1 MSLINSCQ
9 KQHNSDLLSQVIAT
23 ILSIRELK
31 GAEMV
36 CLSTHFNIMMRK
48 KARLERQINKVATKM
63 KQMTGR
69 LLSLLYGE
77 IETLSEIDDL
87 HIYGLVYRPKC
98 YKRERTFT
106 NQICLLLSQSLSL
119 SSIQFFILIELKQAQ
134 SQGKPEPSS
143 SIEL

>member
-69 LLSLLYGE
+69 
-77 IETLSEIDDL
+77 
-87 HIYGLVYRPKC
+87 P
-98 YKRERTFT
+98 
-106 NQICLLLSQSLSL
+106 
-119 SSIQFFILIELKQAQ
+119 
-134 SQGKPEPSS
+134 P
-143 SIEL
+143 